1 MVFYFTYCISFYNEA
16 QFIKPFFAAEKYC
29 IFLKVCYNIKVIKS
43 EEHPYTVLNL
53 CGISNWYITG
63 AAVKKCKMSWRLWGH
78 YTDCRRGYFDQGLL
92 HEKSVLYQRV
102 EFNLMT

>member
-1 MVFYFTYCISFYNEA
+1 ML

-53 CGISNWYITG
+53 CVISNWYTTG
-63 AAVKKCKMSWRLWGH
+63 AAVKKV
-78 YTDCRRGYFDQGLL
+78 QN
-92 HEKSVLYQRV
+92 VLEIMGSLY
-102 EFNLMT
+102 